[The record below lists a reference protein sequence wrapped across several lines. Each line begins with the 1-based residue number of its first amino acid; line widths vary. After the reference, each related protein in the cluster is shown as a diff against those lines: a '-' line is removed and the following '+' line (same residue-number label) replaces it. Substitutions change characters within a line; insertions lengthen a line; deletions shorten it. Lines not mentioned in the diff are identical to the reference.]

1 LCRYW
6 SKRWVIKASFLEGR
20 GAHQQYDAATVKKEL
35 NKRQLYIRDF
45 VAPSGLGQ
53 VLQRRLLDLEHI
65 SPNNWLNDT
74 LWLALAYHT
83 WRAPLIVNS
92 NWWLSFGPDPL
103 DPEPP
108 VIGHGSVVTPSTNP
122 TEALAKGEQGGGNE
136 WIEQNPKGRERV
148 DLEGQTKWE
157 ENTAYQVEKAA
168 WILRRFAEFRDMLA
182 K

>member
-1 LCRYW
+1 
-6 SKRWVIKASFLEGR
+6 
-20 GAHQQYDAATVKKEL
+20 
-35 NKRQLYIRDF
+35 
-45 VAPSGLGQ
+45 
-53 VLQRRLLDLEHI
+53 LDHV

-74 LWLALAYHT
+74 LWLPLAYHT

-92 NWWLSFGPDPL
+92 NWWLSFGPDPS

-108 VIGHGSVVTPSTNP
+108 VIGDGSVHTPSTSP
-122 TEALAKGEQGGGNE
+122 LEALGEAEQGGGKA
-136 WIEQNPKGRERV
+136 WIEQNPNGRERA

-168 WILRRFAEFRDMLA
+168 WILRRFAEFREMLA